1 MVLGTLDRKRPPR
14 IDGGHGRVHAGGHD
28 RAHDGGHDRA
38 HAGGHNVGGREAG
51 EELRRAA
58 ASGPPPPPAGIWR
71 GI

>member
-1 MVLGTLDRKRPPR
+1 MVPGALDRKQPPR
-14 IDGGHGRVHAGGHD
+14 IDGGHDRVHDGGHD
-28 RAHDGGHDRA
+28 RAHDGGQ
-38 HAGGHNVGGREAG
+38 NVGGHEAG

>member
-1 MVLGTLDRKRPPR
+1 MVLGALDRKRPPR
-14 IDGGHGRVHAGGHD
+14 IEGGHD
-28 RAHDGGHDRA
+28 RVHD
-38 HAGGHNVGGREAG
+38 GGHNVGGREAG